1 MEKRDVVD
9 KILKLIKNKGGKAY
23 KIDGNYKPDIF
34 GCLYGKCL
42 AIECKDTGKL
52 KEVTEGQ
59 EIELRN
65 WYRAGAIAFVTD
77 SPEDANTILEFA
89 RQGRFKYGNR

>member
-9 KILKLIKNKGGKAY
+9 KIVKYIKANGGKAY
-23 KIDGNYKPDIF
+23 KTDGNYKPDIF
-34 GCLYGKCL
+34 GVFCSNCI

-59 EIELRN
+59 QIEIDN
-65 WYRAGAIAFVTD
+65 WKQAGAIAFATD
-77 SPEDANTILEFA
+77 SLEDFITKVNEACCQIWK
-89 RQGRFKYGNR
+89 GR

>member
-9 KILKLIKNKGGKAY
+9 KIVQYIKTQGGKAY
-23 KIDGNYKPDIF
+23 KTDGNYKPDIF

-52 KEVTEGQ
+52 KELTEGQ

-77 SPEDANTILEFA
+77 SLEHAATVLEFA
-89 RQGRFKYGNR
+89 RQGRFKYGIR